1 MLRYTSGMAG
11 NRSDLERA
19 LFGISRIDEL
29 MGRSA
34 LDVIRRDLGMSIGKA
49 EVGSALDV
57 ARASVLNIERLGLGA
72 TMDRFQGLARNDLGV
87 GKIIRDLAEQQR
99 RMSGIIDRV
108 GGIGELD
115 RLRIGNW
122 AAALQGPKVADMSI
136 IGSGFAE
143 IAADLARARGRLGD
157 FGAAVGTSQL
167 GKTLASI
174 GLPDDVRSA
183 IAGTSLKMSVIA
195 GVGDMR
201 GIDGSSYDE
210 AVRSLMGG
218 WRTRPDLP
226 PSFWRD
232 RRVRERHYRRA
243 EVDSGLVAAPPL
255 VAVEVM
261 IESGLAA
268 GGRDEDGAVALF
280 SFGGVSVSIR
290 ATDAQIDAYRG
301 VLAFE
306 RRLREF
312 LAEKLLAHAGPK
324 WFKQRVDQGVF
335 AKAKGVRESALK
347 SGEQSSALI
356 NYTELGELKDVILRK
371 DNWEQVFEVI
381 FVNRQ
386 RFDHDML
393 TLMAVR
399 RPAAHARMVDSTQML
414 EALLVMKRLDDR
426 MSDDGGW
433 SLAAASDE

>member
-1 MLRYTSGMAG
+1 MAG

-226 PSFWRD
+226 PSF
-232 RRVRERHYRRA
+232 
-243 EVDSGLVAAPPL
+243 
-255 VAVEVM
+255 
-261 IESGLAA
+261 
-268 GGRDEDGAVALF
+268 
-280 SFGGVSVSIR
+280 
-290 ATDAQIDAYRG
+290 
-301 VLAFE
+301 
-306 RRLREF
+306 
-312 LAEKLLAHAGPK
+312 
-324 WFKQRVDQGVF
+324 
-335 AKAKGVRESALK
+335 
-347 SGEQSSALI
+347 
-356 NYTELGELKDVILRK
+356 
-371 DNWEQVFEVI
+371 
-381 FVNRQ
+381 
-386 RFDHDML
+386 
-393 TLMAVR
+393 
-399 RPAAHARMVDSTQML
+399 
-414 EALLVMKRLDDR
+414 
-426 MSDDGGW
+426 
-433 SLAAASDE
+433 